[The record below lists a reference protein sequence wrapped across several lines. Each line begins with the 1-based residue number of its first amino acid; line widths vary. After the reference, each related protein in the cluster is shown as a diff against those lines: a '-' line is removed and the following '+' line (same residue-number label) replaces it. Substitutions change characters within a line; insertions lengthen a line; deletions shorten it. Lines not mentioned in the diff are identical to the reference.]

1 MNAFHVENLINDT
14 VELIYQ
20 KECEAD
26 EQLSEAGIQQDYV
39 SQQVFTFNF
48 HEHVSNILTNNADKV

>member
-1 MNAFHVENLINDT
+1 MITFHVENLIKDT

-20 KECEAD
+20 TECEAD
-26 EQLSEAGIQQDYV
+26 EQLSEAGIQRDYV

-48 HEHVSNILTNNADKV
+48 YEHVSKILTKSADKV